1 MSLLYLEPIGGIAGD
16 MFLAACLDLGLPKQA
31 LLDALAPL
39 GLPGWELAV
48 TRAERHS
55 ISGTHVDVV
64 MTTPDP
70 AHDRTWAEVRAM
82 IVQSGLSGPIQEK
95 ALRVFEKLAIAEA
108 HVHGTEVDSVHFHEV
123 GAIDSIVDICGAAAA
138 VELLGNPEIFAGPP
152 PLGSGV
158 GRSRHGAIPIPGPA
172 TLEILK
178 GRPVKFEGVG
188 ELTTPTG
195 AAILAGLTSAQP
207 VPPFTP
213 TKVGFGIGTKD
224 FRDRPNLL
232 RATLGERM
240 EAPGELWVL
249 EANLD
254 DMNPQLFGPLFD
266 RLLEAG
272 ALDVWSAPL
281 LMKKGRPGQLLGVLC
296 ERPRRASLEQI
307 LFEESTTL
315 GVRAHAVER
324 RALDRAWV
332 TVETRHGPVRVKEGR
347 LEGRLVNAQP
357 EYEDAL
363 AAARARGVPVK
374 EVIADAVARY
384 KGGRD

>member
-1 MSLLYLEPIGGIAGD
+1 
-16 MFLAACLDLGLPKQA
+16 
-31 LLDALAPL
+31 
-39 GLPGWELAV
+39 
-48 TRAERHS
+48 
-55 ISGTHVDVV
+55 
-64 MTTPDP
+64 
-70 AHDRTWAEVRAM
+70 
-82 IVQSGLSGPIQEK
+82 
-95 ALRVFEKLAIAEA
+95 
-108 HVHGTEVDSVHFHEV
+108 
-123 GAIDSIVDICGAAAA
+123 
-138 VELLGNPEIFAGPP
+138 
-152 PLGSGV
+152 
-158 GRSRHGAIPIPGPA
+158 
-172 TLEILK
+172 LK

-207 VPPFTP
+207 VPTFTP

-232 RATLGERM
+232 RATLGERL
-240 EAPGELWVL
+240 EAPGALLVL

-272 ALDVWSAPL
+272 ALDVWCAPL

-296 ERPRRASLEQI
+296 EAPRRVRLEQL

-324 RALDRAWV
+324 RALDRAWA
-332 TVETRHGPVRVKEGR
+332 TVETRWGPVRVKEGR

-363 AAARARGVPVK
+363 AQARAHGVPLK
-374 EVIADAVARY
+374 EVIADALARY
-384 KGGRD
+384 KGSRA